1 MYLPFLFSFLI
12 IVLLIWFIIQIDDI
26 FKVYQYE
33 RDVVYKNVLNE
44 IKKPDIFDKVK
55 TGNNVSRVLIN
66 GSIDI
71 KTIQRQ
77 VNEEQEKVDKIN
89 NELKYQDFDNKIEEI
104 KKSALILKQKNE
116 ILNNELIQL
125 EKEFEEITKSNNAM
139 LLSFPF
145 DKKDLLYYMYKD
157 INDPFQIIFKNKD

>member
-116 ILNNELIQL
+116 ILNNELVQL